1 MSLASFL
8 SRITPSAG
16 TFLAFLAPT
25 STAEANETWLA
36 NFKFGGRLIDYGLHV
51 LVGRRASRWPM
62 APTIADRLASVLAK
76 VGIVAELH
84 GSIGARVPAAHTARS
99 GHGWDGRVAN
109 FHSYS

>member
-51 LVGRRASRWPM
+51 LVGRRALM
-62 APTIADRLASVLAK
+62 TAD
-76 VGIVAELH
+76 
-84 GSIGARVPAAHTARS
+84 GSDDHLIKLEGVPAGKKYT
-99 GHGWDGRVAN
+99 
-109 FHSYS
+109 F